1 MGPARKHE
9 LDKRLADYSATL
21 RSSRLE
27 ETRKRRSGN
36 WQVYAAVTGSALAM
50 ATNASAGTISIINSS
65 LTGNVTAG
73 PLPNIS
79 NLNHTSPSFSEH
91 KSQSIQLTNGKGST
105 IGVGFNIGVGQRSV
119 DSGKRASAVLL
130 GGSQVGFLHSSKYA
144 FFVKDLASATKTNHT
159 GVFQKGTNF
168 VATQGDFSF
177 AGVDPVITY
186 GWPKS
191 ATGFAAFSFT
201 YGGKPDYGWVQLRYT
216 VGTNGLIDEIE
227 AEGSS
232 ASREPSTFALALL
245 AAGAAGVAALRRRR
259 KAAA

>member
-50 ATNASAGTISIINSS
+50 ATSASAGTISIINSS

-73 PLPNIS
+73 PLPNVS
-79 NLNHTSPSFSEH
+79 NLTRPPFTEYQSR
-91 KSQSIQLTNGKGST
+91 SIQLTNGKGST
-105 IGVGFNIGVGQRSV
+105 IHVGFGIGVGQGAV
-119 DSGKRASAVLL
+119 DGGRRASAVLL
-130 GGSQVGFLHSSKYA
+130 GGSQVGFLHSTAY
-144 FFVKDLASATKTNHT
+144 FVKDLASATKASNHT
-159 GVFQKGTNF
+159 GVFRRGTNF
-168 VATQGDFSF
+168 VATQADFSL
-177 AGVDPVITY
+177 AGVDPIYTS
-186 GWPKS
+186 GWLKN
-191 ATGFAAFSFT
+191 ATGFAGFSFT
-201 YGGKPDYGWVQLRYT
+201 YKGQTDYGWVQLRYT
-216 VGTNGLIDEIE
+216 VGTNGLINEIE
-227 AEGSS
+227 AEGS
-232 ASREPSTFALALL
+232 ASPEPSTFALALL

>member
-1 MGPARKHE
+1 MGLARKHE
-9 LDKRLADYSATL
+9 LDKRLADYCATL

-50 ATNASAGTISIINSS
+50 ATSASAGTISIINSS

-91 KSQSIQLTNGKGST
+91 KSQSIQLTNGKGGT

-177 AGVDPVITY
+177 AGVDPISTR
-186 GWPKS
+186 GWSKN
-191 ATGFAAFSFT
+191 ATGFAGFSFT
-201 YGGKPDYGWVQLRYT
+201 YKGNTDYGWVQLRYT
-216 VGTNGLIDEIE
+216 LGSNGLINEIE
-227 AEGSS
+227 AEGS
-232 ASREPSTFALALL
+232 ASPEPSTFALALL

>member
-9 LDKRLADYSATL
+9 LDKRLADYCATL

-73 PLPNIS
+73 PLPNVS
-79 NLNHTSPSFSEH
+79 NLTRPPFTEYQSR
-91 KSQSIQLTNGKGST
+91 SIQLTNGKGST
-105 IGVGFNIGVGQRSV
+105 IHVGFGIGVGQGAV
-119 DSGKRASAVLL
+119 DGGQRASAVLL

-144 FFVKDLASATKTNHT
+144 FFVKDLASATKTSNHT
-159 GVFQKGTNF
+159 GVFKRGTNF
-168 VATQGDFSF
+168 LATQLNFSF

-216 VGTNGLIDEIE
+216 LGSNGLINEIE
-227 AEGSS
+227 AEGS
-232 ASREPSTFALALL
+232 ASPEPSTFALALL